1 MTRRNVED
9 WEHRGILC
17 CYSINTEELVASIGK
32 KEEIAC
38 VMACYAATC
47 TYLVLLWYASNCRM
61 PHLII
66 TSSASIEV
74 ADIGPFA
81 LRLAASAQQAQWM
94 AGTYIT

>member
-1 MTRRNVED
+1 MYAAECPAATQAAQDVTRRNVED

-47 TYLVLLWYASNCRM
+47 TYLVLL
-61 PHLII
+61 
-66 TSSASIEV
+66 
-74 ADIGPFA
+74 
-81 LRLAASAQQAQWM
+81 
-94 AGTYIT
+94 